1 MRRGMKAKLLI
12 VDDEKHIR
20 EGLEKA
26 LALDGYEVELAS
38 DGREALDLIE
48 EGDIDLVITDLKMP
62 QISGEEL
69 LKESLDRIPYLPVI
83 ILTGHGTIENAVEAM
98 RNGAY
103 DYITKPL
110 NIDKLSL
117 IVKRALENS
126 SLKRQNRELL
136 KQLKKKYSFESI
148 IGKSAPMQKV
158 FETIELVAPSRANV
172 LIYGES
178 GTGKEMIADAIHHN
192 SPRREKPYIK
202 VHCAALPETL
212 LESELF
218 GHEKGAFTGAI
229 ARKRGR
235 FELANQ
241 GTIFLDEIGEI
252 SLQMQVKLLRVIQ
265 QREFERV
272 GGEDP
277 IKVDVRI
284 ISATNKNL
292 KEETEAGN
300 FREDLYYRL
309 DVVSILVP
317 PLRERKDDIPLMTHK
332 FIEEFARENE
342 KKVEGITNGALQAL
356 VSFRWPG
363 NVRELRNVIESV
375 VVLTKNKIITEQDIP
390 PYITAK
396 DEQSSLRLQAGIS
409 LPDAEKELIL
419 FTLENSGGNKT
430 KTAETLKIGRKT
442 LHRKLAEYGIGSKSV

>member
-1 MRRGMKAKLLI
+1 MKAKLLI

-26 LALDGYEVELAS
+26 LTIDGYDVELAS
-38 DGREALDLIE
+38 DGKEALAKIE
-48 EGDIDLVITDLKMP
+48 EEDIDLVITDLKMP
-62 QISGEEL
+62 NLSGEEL
-69 LKESLDRIPYLPVI
+69 MKEALDNYPYLPVI

-103 DYITKPL
+103 DFITKPL

-126 SLKRQNRELL
+126 SLKRQNRDLL
-136 KQLKKKYSFESI
+136 NQLKKRYSFENI
-148 IGKSAPMQKV
+148 IGKSAPMKKV
-158 FETIELVAPSRANV
+158 FETIEQVAPSRANV

-192 SPRREKPYIK
+192 SPRRNKPYIK

-212 LESELF
+212 LESELL

-235 FELANQ
+235 FELANT

-252 SLQMQVKLLRVIQ
+252 SLPTQVKLLRVIQ
-265 QREFERV
+265 EREFERV
-272 GGEDP
+272 GGEQSV
-277 IKVDVRI
+277 KVDVRI
-284 ISATNKNL
+284 ISATNKEL
-292 KEETEAGN
+292 KEEIEKGN

-309 DVVSILVP
+309 DVVSIYVP
-317 PLRERKDDIPLMTHK
+317 PLRERTDDIPLMVHK
-332 FIEEFARENE
+332 FIEELAKENDREI
-342 KKVEGITNGALQAL
+342 EGITNGALQAL
-356 VSFRWPG
+356 MSYKWPG
-363 NVRELRNVIESV
+363 NVRELRNVIESI
-375 VVLTKNKIITEQDIP
+375 VVLTKESVITEQDLP
-390 PYITAK
+390 SYVRAK
-396 DEQSSLRLQAGIS
+396 DEKSSLKIPAGVDLS
-409 LPDAEKELIL
+409 EVEKRYIL

-430 KTAETLKIGRKT
+430 KTSEILNIGRKT
-442 LHRKLAEYGIGSKSV
+442 LHRKLAEYGL

>member
-1 MRRGMKAKLLI
+1 MKAKLLI

-26 LALDGYEVELAS
+26 LTIDGYDVDLAS
-38 DGREALDLIE
+38 DGRLAMDLIN
-48 EGDIDLVITDLKMP
+48 EGDVDLIITDLKMP
-62 QISGEEL
+62 NLSGEEL
-69 LKESLDRIPYLPVI
+69 MKETIERYPYLPVI

-136 KQLKKKYSFESI
+136 NQLKKKYSFESI
-148 IGKSAPMQKV
+148 IGKSEPMKKV

-192 SPRREKPYIK
+192 SPRDKKPYVK
-202 VHCAALPETL
+202 VHCAAIPETL

-252 SLQMQVKLLRVIQ
+252 SMQMQVKLLRVIQ
-265 QREFERV
+265 QREFDRV
-272 GGEDP
+272 GGESP
-277 IKVDVRI
+277 IKVDLRI

-292 KEETEAGN
+292 KEEIEKGN

-309 DVVSILVP
+309 DVVSIHVP
-317 PLRERKDDIPLMTHK
+317 PLRAKKDDIPLMVHK
-332 FIEEFARENE
+332 FIEEFTREND
-342 KKVEGITNGALQAL
+342 KPVEGITNGALGAL
-356 VSFRWPG
+356 VSYRWPG
-363 NVRELRNVIESV
+363 NVRELRNVIESI
-375 VVLTKNKIITEQDIP
+375 VVLTKNNVISEQDLP
-390 PYITAK
+390 EYILAK
-396 DEQSSLRLQAGIS
+396 DEKSSLKLSAGIS
-409 LPDAEKELIL
+409 LPEAERELIL

-430 KTAETLKIGRKT
+430 KAAETLKIGRKT
-442 LHRKLAEYGIGSKSV
+442 LHRKLAEYGIA

>member
-1 MRRGMKAKLLI
+1 MRKRMKAKLLV

-20 EGLEKA
+20 EGLQKA
-26 LALDGYEVELAS
+26 LNLDGYDVEVAA
-38 DGREALDLIE
+38 DGKIALEKLGDE
-48 EGDIDLVITDLKMP
+48 DIDLVITDLKMP
-62 QISGEEL
+62 QLSGEEL
-69 LKESLDRIPYLPVI
+69 MKDALGRYPYLPII

-103 DYITKPL
+103 DFITKPL

-136 KQLKKKYSFESI
+136 NQLKKKYSFENI
-148 IGKSAPMQKV
+148 IGKSTPMNKV

-192 SPRREKPYIK
+192 SPREDKSYIK
-202 VHCAALPETL
+202 VHCAALPESL

-229 ARKRGR
+229 SRKRGR
-235 FELANQ
+235 FELAHL
-241 GTIFLDEIGEI
+241 GTLFLDEVGEI
-252 SLQMQVKLLRVIQ
+252 PPQIQVKLLRVIQ
-265 QREFERV
+265 EREFERV
-272 GGEDP
+272 GGEQLL
-277 IKVDVRI
+277 KVDVRI

-292 KEETEAGN
+292 KEEVEQGN

-332 FIEEFARENE
+332 FIAEFSKENNKE
-342 KKVEGITNGALQAL
+342 IEGITNGALQAL
-356 VSFRWPG
+356 MSYKWPG
-363 NVRELRNVIESV
+363 NVRELRNVIESI
-375 VVLTKNKIITEQDIP
+375 VVLTKGNIITEGDLPQ
-390 PYITAK
+390 YITAK
-396 DEQSSLRLQAGIS
+396 DEQSHLKIPAGIS
-409 LPDAEKELIL
+409 LAEAEKRMIL
-419 FTLENSGGNKT
+419 FTLQNTGGNKT
-430 KTAETLKIGRKT
+430 KASEVLNIGRKT
-442 LHRKLAEYGIGSKSV
+442 LHRKLNEYGIA

>member
-1 MRRGMKAKLLI
+1 MKDKLLI
-12 VDDEKHIR
+12 VDDEKNIR
-20 EGLEKA
+20 EGLQKA
-26 LALDGYEVELAS
+26 LTLDGYDVMLAS
-38 DGREALDLIE
+38 DGREALDRIE

-62 QISGEEL
+62 RLSGEEL
-69 LKESLDRIPYLPVI
+69 MKDALENYPYLPII

-103 DYITKPL
+103 DFITKPL

-136 KQLKKKYSFESI
+136 NQLKKKYSFENI
-148 IGKSAPMQKV
+148 IGKSAPMKKV
-158 FETIELVAPSRANV
+158 FEIVELVAPSRANV

-192 SPRREKPYIK
+192 SPRRDKPYVK

-229 ARKRGR
+229 MRKLGR
-235 FELANQ
+235 FELASL

-252 SLQMQVKLLRVIQ
+252 SLKTQVKLLRVIQ
-265 QREFERV
+265 EREFERV
-272 GGEDP
+272 GGEHP
-277 IKVDVRI
+277 VKVDVRI

-292 KEETEAGN
+292 KEEIERGN

-309 DVVSILVP
+309 DVVSIHVP
-317 PLRERKDDIPLMTHK
+317 PLRDKKDDIPLMVHK
-332 FIEEFARENE
+332 FIEDFSRENNKE
-342 KKVEGITNGALQAL
+342 IEGITNGALKSL
-356 VSFRWPG
+356 MSYKWPG
-363 NVRELRNVIESV
+363 NVRELRNVIESI
-375 VVLTKNKIITEQDIP
+375 VVLTKSKVITEQDLP
-390 PYITAK
+390 PDILSK
-396 DEQSSLRLQAGIS
+396 DERSYLKLQAGVD
-409 LPDAEKELIL
+409 LGEAEKRLIL
-419 FTLENSGGNKT
+419 FTLENTGGNKT
-430 KTAETLKIGRKT
+430 KASEILRIGRKT
-442 LHRKLAEYGIGSKSV
+442 LHRKLAEYGMS

>member
-1 MRRGMKAKLLI
+1 MKAKLLI
-12 VDDEKHIR
+12 VDDERNIR
-20 EGLEKA
+20 EGLQKA
-26 LALDGYEVELAS
+26 LSTDGYEVELAA
-38 DGREALDLIE
+38 DGREAMEKIE
-48 EGDIDLVITDLKMP
+48 EGDIDLIITDLKMP
-62 QISGEEL
+62 NISGDEL
-69 LKESLDRIPYLPVI
+69 MKAALEQYPYLPVI

-136 KQLKKKYSFESI
+136 NQLKKKYSFENI
-148 IGKSAPMQKV
+148 IGKSSAMKKV

-178 GTGKEMIADAIHHN
+178 GTGKEVIADAIHHN
-192 SPRREKPYIK
+192 SPRRDKPYVK

-218 GHEKGAFTGAI
+218 GHEKGSFTGAI

-235 FELANQ
+235 FELAHT
-241 GTIFLDEIGEI
+241 GTIFLDEVGEI
-252 SLQMQVKLLRVIQ
+252 SQQTQVKLLRVVQ
-265 QREFERV
+265 EREFERV
-272 GGEDP
+272 GGEQS

-292 KEETEAGN
+292 KKEIDKGN

-309 DVVSILVP
+309 DVVSIHVP
-317 PLRERKDDIPLMTHK
+317 PLRERRDDIPLMAHK
-332 FIEEFARENE
+332 FIEEFSIENN
-342 KKVEGITNGALQAL
+342 KQIEGITNGALQAL
-356 VSFRWPG
+356 MNYKWPG
-363 NVRELRNVIESV
+363 NVRELRNVIESI
-375 VVLTKNKIITEQDIP
+375 VVLTRSKIITEQDLP
-390 PYITAK
+390 TYILAK
-396 DEQSSLRLQAGIS
+396 DEQESLKIPAGSSLKE
-409 LPDAEKELIL
+409 AEKKLIM
-419 FTLENSGGNKT
+419 FTLQNTGGNKS
-430 KTAETLKIGRKT
+430 KASEILKIGRKT
-442 LHRKLAEYGIGSKSV
+442 LHRKLSEYGIA

>member
-1 MRRGMKAKLLI
+1 MKAKLLI

-20 EGLEKA
+20 EGLERA
-26 LALDGYEVELAS
+26 LTPEDYEVELAS
-38 DGREALDLIE
+38 NGKEALSSLDQGDVDLI
-48 EGDIDLVITDLKMP
+48 ITDLKMP
-62 QISGEEL
+62 ELSGEEL
-69 LKESLDRIPYLPVI
+69 MREALEKYPYLPVI

-136 KQLKKKYSFESI
+136 QQLKKKYSFENI
-148 IGKSAPMQKV
+148 IGKSTPMKKV
-158 FETIELVAPSRANV
+158 FEIIELVAPSRANV

-192 SPRREKPYIK
+192 SPRRDKPYVK

-229 ARKRGR
+229 TRKRGR
-235 FELANQ
+235 FELANL

-252 SLQMQVKLLRVIQ
+252 SPQTQVKLLRVVQ
-265 QREFERV
+265 EREFERV
-272 GGEDP
+272 GGEES
-277 IKVDVRI
+277 IKIDVRM

-292 KEETEAGN
+292 KDEIKKGN

-309 DVVSILVP
+309 DVVSIHVP
-317 PLRERKDDIPLMTHK
+317 PLRERKDDIPLMVHK
-332 FIEEFARENE
+332 FIEEFSQQNNKEI
-342 KKVEGITNGALQAL
+342 EGITNGALQAL
-356 VSFRWPG
+356 MSYKWPG
-363 NVRELRNVIESV
+363 NVRELRNVIESI
-375 VVLTKNKIITEQDIP
+375 VVLTKTKVISEQDLP
-390 PYITAK
+390 SYILSR
-396 DEQSSLRLQAGIS
+396 DEQSSLKLSAGIS
-409 LPDAEKELIL
+409 LSEAEKKLIL
-419 FTLENSGGNKT
+419 FTLENTGGNKT
-430 KTAETLKIGRKT
+430 RASEVLKIGRKT
-442 LHRKLAEYGIGSKSV
+442 LHRKLAEYGIA

>member
-1 MRRGMKAKLLI
+1 MKDKLLI
-12 VDDEKHIR
+12 VDDEKNIR
-20 EGLEKA
+20 EGLQKA
-26 LALDGYEVELAS
+26 LTLDGYDVMLAS
-38 DGREALDLIE
+38 DGREALDRIE

-62 QISGEEL
+62 RLSGEEL
-69 LKESLDRIPYLPVI
+69 MKDALENYPYLPII

-103 DYITKPL
+103 DFITKPL

-136 KQLKKKYSFESI
+136 NQLKKKYSFENI
-148 IGKSAPMQKV
+148 IGKSAPMKKV
-158 FETIELVAPSRANV
+158 FEIVELVAPSRANV

-192 SPRREKPYIK
+192 SPRRDKPYVK

-229 ARKRGR
+229 MRKRGR
-235 FELANQ
+235 FELASL

-252 SLQMQVKLLRVIQ
+252 SFKTQVKLLRVIQ
-265 QREFERV
+265 EREFERV
-272 GGEDP
+272 GGEQSV
-277 IKVDVRI
+277 KVDVRI

-292 KEETEAGN
+292 KEEIERGN

-309 DVVSILVP
+309 NVVSIHVP
-317 PLRERKDDIPLMTHK
+317 PLRDKKDDIPLMVHK
-332 FIEEFARENE
+332 FIEDFSKENNKE
-342 KKVEGITNGALQAL
+342 IEGITNGALKSL
-356 VSFRWPG
+356 MSYKWPG
-363 NVRELRNVIESV
+363 NVRELRNVIESI
-375 VVLTKNKIITEQDIP
+375 VVLTKSKVITEQDLP
-390 PYITAK
+390 PDILSK
-396 DEQSSLRLQAGIS
+396 DERSYLKLPAGVN
-409 LPDAEKELIL
+409 LGEAEKRLIL
-419 FTLENSGGNKT
+419 FTLENTGGNKT
-430 KTAETLKIGRKT
+430 KASEILRIGRKT
-442 LHRKLAEYGIGSKSV
+442 LHRKLAEYGVS

>member
-1 MRRGMKAKLLI
+1 MKDKLLI
-12 VDDEKHIR
+12 VDDEKNIR
-20 EGLEKA
+20 EGLQKA
-26 LALDGYEVELAS
+26 LTLDGYDVMLAS
-38 DGREALDLIE
+38 DGREALDRIE

-62 QISGEEL
+62 RLSGEEL
-69 LKESLDRIPYLPVI
+69 MKDALENYPYLPII

-103 DYITKPL
+103 DFITKPL

-136 KQLKKKYSFESI
+136 NQLKKKYSFENI
-148 IGKSAPMQKV
+148 IGKSAPMKKV
-158 FETIELVAPSRANV
+158 FEIVELVAPSRANV

-192 SPRREKPYIK
+192 SPRRDKPYVK

-229 ARKRGR
+229 MRKRGR
-235 FELANQ
+235 FELASL

-252 SLQMQVKLLRVIQ
+252 SLKTQVKLLRVIQ
-265 QREFERV
+265 EREFERV
-272 GGEDP
+272 GGEHP
-277 IKVDVRI
+277 VKVDVRI

-292 KEETEAGN
+292 KEEIERGN

-309 DVVSILVP
+309 NVVSIHVP
-317 PLRERKDDIPLMTHK
+317 PLRDKKDDIPLMVHK
-332 FIEEFARENE
+332 FIEDFSRENNKE
-342 KKVEGITNGALQAL
+342 IEGITNGALKSL
-356 VSFRWPG
+356 MSYKWPG
-363 NVRELRNVIESV
+363 NVRELRNVIESI
-375 VVLTKNKIITEQDIP
+375 VVLTKSKVITEQDLP
-390 PYITAK
+390 PDILSK
-396 DEQSSLRLQAGIS
+396 DERSYLKLQAGVD
-409 LPDAEKELIL
+409 LGEAEKRLIL
-419 FTLENSGGNKT
+419 FTLENTGGNKT
-430 KTAETLKIGRKT
+430 KASEILRIGRKT
-442 LHRKLAEYGIGSKSV
+442 LHRKLAEYGMS

>member
-1 MRRGMKAKLLI
+1 MRRKMKAKLLI
-12 VDDEKHIR
+12 VDDEKNIR

-26 LALDGYEVELAS
+26 LTIDGYEVELAS
-38 DGREALDLIE
+38 DGKEALGMIE
-48 EGDIDLVITDLKMP
+48 EGDVDLVITDLKMP
-62 QISGEEL
+62 HLSGEEL
-69 LKESLDRIPYLPVI
+69 MREALDSYPYLPII

-103 DYITKPL
+103 DFLTKPL

-117 IVKRALENS
+117 IVNRALENS

-136 KQLKKKYSFESI
+136 NQLKKKYSFENI
-148 IGKSAPMQKV
+148 IGKSTPMKKV

-192 SPRREKPYIK
+192 SPRREKPYVK

-229 ARKRGR
+229 TRKRGR
-235 FELANQ
+235 FELANM

-252 SLQMQVKLLRVIQ
+252 SPQTQVKLLRVVQ

-272 GGEDP
+272 GGEIP

-284 ISATNKNL
+284 ISATNKHL
-292 KEETEAGN
+292 KKEIEKGN

-309 DVVSILVP
+309 DVVSIVVP
-317 PLRERKDDIPLMTHK
+317 PLRERKDDIPLMVHK
-332 FIEEFARENE
+332 FIEEFSNENNKE
-342 KKVEGITNGALQAL
+342 VEGITNGALQAL
-356 VSFRWPG
+356 MTYRWPG
-363 NVRELRNVIESV
+363 NVRELRNVIESI
-375 VVLTKNKIITEQDIP
+375 VVLTKTTVINEQDIP
-390 PYITAK
+390 GYILSK
-396 DEQSSLRLQAGIS
+396 DEQSSLKLPAGIS
-409 LPDAEKELIL
+409 IAEAEKRLIM

-430 KTAETLKIGRKT
+430 RASEILNIGRKT
-442 LHRKLAEYGIGSKSV
+442 LHRKLAEYGIA

>member
-1 MRRGMKAKLLI
+1 MRRKMKAKLLI
-12 VDDEKHIR
+12 VDDEKNIR

-26 LALDGYEVELAS
+26 LTIDGYEVELAS
-38 DGREALDLIE
+38 DGKEALGMIE
-48 EGDIDLVITDLKMP
+48 EGDVDLVITDLKMP
-62 QISGEEL
+62 HLSGEEL
-69 LKESLDRIPYLPVI
+69 MREALDSYPYLPII

-103 DYITKPL
+103 DFLTKPL

-117 IVKRALENS
+117 IVNRALENS

-136 KQLKKKYSFESI
+136 NQLKKKYSFENI
-148 IGKSAPMQKV
+148 IGKSTPMKKV

-172 LIYGES
+172 LIYGDS

-192 SPRREKPYIK
+192 SPRREKPYVK

-229 ARKRGR
+229 TRKRGR
-235 FELANQ
+235 FELANM

-252 SLQMQVKLLRVIQ
+252 SPQTQVKLLRVVQ

-272 GGEDP
+272 GGEIP

-284 ISATNKNL
+284 ISATNKHL
-292 KEETEAGN
+292 KKEIEKGN

-309 DVVSILVP
+309 DVVSIVVP
-317 PLRERKDDIPLMTHK
+317 PLRERKDDIPLMVHK
-332 FIEEFARENE
+332 FIEEFSNENNKE
-342 KKVEGITNGALQAL
+342 VEGITNGALQAL
-356 VSFRWPG
+356 MAYRWPG
-363 NVRELRNVIESV
+363 NVRELRNVIESI
-375 VVLTKNKIITEQDIP
+375 VVLTKTTVISEQDIP
-390 PYITAK
+390 GYILSK
-396 DEQSSLRLQAGIS
+396 DEQSSLKLPAGIS
-409 LPDAEKELIL
+409 MAEAEKRLIM

-430 KTAETLKIGRKT
+430 RASEILNIGRKT
-442 LHRKLAEYGIGSKSV
+442 LHRKLAEYGIA

>member
-1 MRRGMKAKLLI
+1 MKAKLLI

-26 LALDGYEVELAS
+26 LTIDGYDVELAS
-38 DGREALDLIE
+38 DGQVAMDLIE
-48 EGDIDLVITDLKMP
+48 EGDVDLVITDLKMP
-62 QISGEEL
+62 NLSGEEL
-69 LKESLDRIPYLPVI
+69 MKETVERHPYLPVI

-136 KQLKKKYSFESI
+136 NQLRKKYSFESI
-148 IGKSAPMQKV
+148 IGKSAPMKKV

-192 SPRREKPYIK
+192 SPRNQKPYVK
-202 VHCAALPETL
+202 VHCAAIPETL

-241 GTIFLDEIGEI
+241 GSIFLDEIGEI

-272 GGEDP
+272 GGESP

-292 KEETEAGN
+292 KEEIEKGN

-309 DVVSILVP
+309 DVVSIQVP
-317 PLRERKDDIPLMTHK
+317 PLRDKKDDIPLMVHK
-332 FIEEFARENE
+332 FIEEFAHENN
-342 KKVEGITNGALQAL
+342 KPVEGITNGALSAL
-356 VSFRWPG
+356 VSYRWPG
-363 NVRELRNVIESV
+363 NVRELRNVIESI
-375 VVLTKNKIITEQDIP
+375 VVLTKSNIINEQDLP
-390 PYITAK
+390 EYILTK
-396 DEQSSLRLQAGIS
+396 DEQSSLKLSAGIS
-409 LPDAEKELIL
+409 LPEAERELIL

-430 KTAETLKIGRKT
+430 RAAETLKIGRKT
-442 LHRKLAEYGIGSKSV
+442 LHRKLAEYGIA

>member
-1 MRRGMKAKLLI
+1 MKDKLLI
-12 VDDEKHIR
+12 VDDEKNIR
-20 EGLEKA
+20 EGLQKA
-26 LALDGYEVELAS
+26 LNLDGYDVMLAS
-38 DGREALDLIE
+38 DGREALDRIE

-62 QISGEEL
+62 RLSGEEL
-69 LKESLDRIPYLPVI
+69 MKDALENYPYLPII

-103 DYITKPL
+103 DFITKPL

-136 KQLKKKYSFESI
+136 NQLKKKYSFENI
-148 IGKSAPMQKV
+148 IGKSAPMKKV
-158 FETIELVAPSRANV
+158 FEIVELVAPSRANV

-192 SPRREKPYIK
+192 SPRRDKPYVK

-229 ARKRGR
+229 MRKRGR
-235 FELANQ
+235 FELASL

-252 SLQMQVKLLRVIQ
+252 SLKTQVKLLRVIQ
-265 QREFERV
+265 EREFERV
-272 GGEDP
+272 GGEQSV
-277 IKVDVRI
+277 KVDVRI

-292 KEETEAGN
+292 KEEIERGN

-309 DVVSILVP
+309 DVVSIHVP
-317 PLRERKDDIPLMTHK
+317 PLRDKKDDIPLMVHK
-332 FIEEFARENE
+332 FIEDFSSENNKE
-342 KKVEGITNGALQAL
+342 IEGITNGALKL
-356 VSFRWPG
+356 LMSYKWPG
-363 NVRELRNVIESV
+363 NVRELRNVIESI
-375 VVLTKNKIITEQDIP
+375 VVLTKSKVITEQDLP
-390 PYITAK
+390 PDILSK
-396 DEQSSLRLQAGIS
+396 DERSYLKLQAGVD
-409 LPDAEKELIL
+409 LGEAEKRLIL
-419 FTLENSGGNKT
+419 FTLENTGGNKT
-430 KTAETLKIGRKT
+430 KASEILRIGRKT
-442 LHRKLAEYGIGSKSV
+442 LHRKLAEYGMS

>member
-1 MRRGMKAKLLI
+1 MRRKMKAKLLI
-12 VDDEKHIR
+12 VDDEKNIR

-26 LALDGYEVELAS
+26 LTIDGYEVELAS
-38 DGREALDLIE
+38 DGKEALGMIE
-48 EGDIDLVITDLKMP
+48 EGDVDLVITDLKMP
-62 QISGEEL
+62 HLSGEEL
-69 LKESLDRIPYLPVI
+69 MREALDSYPYLPII

-103 DYITKPL
+103 DFLTKPL

-117 IVKRALENS
+117 IVNRALENS

-136 KQLKKKYSFESI
+136 NQLKKKYSFENI
-148 IGKSAPMQKV
+148 IGKSTPMKKV

-172 LIYGES
+172 LIYGDS

-192 SPRREKPYIK
+192 SPRREKPYVK

-229 ARKRGR
+229 TRKRGR
-235 FELANQ
+235 FELANL

-252 SLQMQVKLLRVIQ
+252 SPQTQVKLLRVVQ

-272 GGEDP
+272 GGEIP

-284 ISATNKNL
+284 ISATNKHL
-292 KEETEAGN
+292 KKEIEKGN

-309 DVVSILVP
+309 DVVSIVVP
-317 PLRERKDDIPLMTHK
+317 PLRERKDDIPLMVHK
-332 FIEEFARENE
+332 FIEEFSNENNKE
-342 KKVEGITNGALQAL
+342 VEGITNGALQAL
-356 VSFRWPG
+356 MAYRWPG
-363 NVRELRNVIESV
+363 NVRELRNVIESI
-375 VVLTKNKIITEQDIP
+375 VVLTKTTVINEQDIP
-390 PYITAK
+390 GYILSK
-396 DEQSSLRLQAGIS
+396 DEQSSLKLPAGIS
-409 LPDAEKELIL
+409 IAEAEKRLIM

-430 KTAETLKIGRKT
+430 RASEILNIGRKT
-442 LHRKLAEYGIGSKSV
+442 LHRKLAEYGIA

>member
-1 MRRGMKAKLLI
+1 MKARLLI

-26 LALDGYEVELAS
+26 LSLDGYEVELAS
-38 DGREALDLIE
+38 DGKTGLDRIRE
-48 EGDIDLVITDLKMP
+48 GNIDLVITDLKMP
-62 QISGEEL
+62 KISGEEL
-69 LKESLDRIPYLPVI
+69 MRAALEELPYLPII

-103 DYITKPL
+103 DFITKPL

-136 KQLKKKYSFESI
+136 DQLKKKYSFENI
-148 IGKSAPMQKV
+148 IGKSAPMKKV

-172 LIYGES
+172 LIFGDS

-192 SPRREKPYIK
+192 SPRREKPYVK

-235 FELANQ
+235 FELANL
-241 GTIFLDEIGEI
+241 GTLFLDEIGEI
-252 SLQMQVKLLRVIQ
+252 SQTTQVKLLRVIQ

-272 GGEDP
+272 GGEVP
-277 IKVDVRI
+277 VKVDVRI
-284 ISATNKNL
+284 VTATNKNL
-292 KEETEAGN
+292 KEEVENGN

-309 DVVSILVP
+309 DVVSIHVP
-317 PLRERKDDIPLMTHK
+317 PLSERKDDIPLMVHK
-332 FIEEFARENE
+332 FIEEFSKENGR
-342 KKVEGITNGALQAL
+342 VIEGLTNGALQAL
-356 VSFRWPG
+356 VSYRWPG
-363 NVRELRNVIESV
+363 NVRELRNVIESI
-375 VVLTKNKIITEQDIP
+375 VVLSKTPVIGEDDLP
-390 PYITAK
+390 SYILAK
-396 DEQSSLRLQAGIS
+396 DEQSSLKLPSGIS
-409 LPDAEKELIL
+409 LPEAEKRLIL
-419 FTLENSGGNKT
+419 FTLQNAGGNKT
-430 KTAETLKIGRKT
+430 KTAEILNIGRKT
-442 LHRKLAEYGIGSKSV
+442 LHRKLAEYRI

>member
-1 MRRGMKAKLLI
+1 MKAKLLI

-26 LALDGYEVELAS
+26 LTMDGYDVELAS
-38 DGREALDLIE
+38 DGQIAMDMIE

-62 QISGEEL
+62 NLSGEEL
-69 LKESLDRIPYLPVI
+69 MKETVDRHPYLPVI

-136 KQLKKKYSFESI
+136 NQLKKKYSFESI
-148 IGKSAPMQKV
+148 IGKSEPMKKV

-178 GTGKEMIADAIHHN
+178 GTGKELIADAIHHN
-192 SPRREKPYIK
+192 SPRNQKPYVK
-202 VHCAALPETL
+202 VHCAAIPETL

-252 SLQMQVKLLRVIQ
+252 SLPMQVKLLRVIQ

-272 GGEDP
+272 GGESP

-292 KEETEAGN
+292 KEEIEKGN

-309 DVVSILVP
+309 DVVSIQVP
-317 PLRERKDDIPLMTHK
+317 PLREKKDDIPLMVHK
-332 FIEEFARENE
+332 FIEEFAHENN
-342 KKVEGITNGALQAL
+342 KPVEGITNGALSAL
-356 VSFRWPG
+356 VSYRWPG
-363 NVRELRNVIESV
+363 NVRELRNVIESI
-375 VVLTKNKIITEQDIP
+375 VVLTKSNIINEQDLP
-390 PYITAK
+390 EYILNK
-396 DEQSSLRLQAGIS
+396 DEKSSLKLSAGIS
-409 LPDAEKELIL
+409 LPEAERELIL

-430 KTAETLKIGRKT
+430 RAAETLKIGRKT
-442 LHRKLAEYGIGSKSV
+442 LHRKLAEYGIA

>member
-1 MRRGMKAKLLI
+1 MKAKLLI

-26 LALDGYEVELAS
+26 LTLDGHEVELAS
-38 DGREALDLIE
+38 DGEQAIDLID
-48 EGDIDLVITDLKMP
+48 EGGVDLVITDLKMP
-62 QISGEEL
+62 KLSGEEL
-69 LKESLDRIPYLPVI
+69 MKETLERHPYLPVI

-136 KQLKKKYSFESI
+136 NQLKKRYSFESI
-148 IGKSAPMQKV
+148 IGKSAPMKKV
-158 FETIELVAPSRANV
+158 FETVELVAPSRANV

-192 SPRREKPYIK
+192 SPRGKKPYVK

-252 SLQMQVKLLRVIQ
+252 SMQMQVKLLRVIQ

-272 GGEDP
+272 GGEGL
-277 IKVDVRI
+277 IKVDLRI

-292 KEETEAGN
+292 KEEIEKGN

-309 DVVSILVP
+309 DVVSIQVP
-317 PLRERKDDIPLMTHK
+317 PLRERKDDIPLMVHK
-332 FIEEFARENE
+332 FIEEFAQENE
-342 KKVEGITNGALQAL
+342 KPIEGITNGALQAL
-356 VSFRWPG
+356 VSYRWPG

-375 VVLTKNKIITEQDIP
+375 VVLIKNNIISEQDMP
-390 PYITAK
+390 AYIIAK
-396 DEQSSLRLQAGIS
+396 DEKSSLKLSAGVS
-409 LPDAEKELIL
+409 LPEAERELIL

-430 KTAETLKIGRKT
+430 KAAETLKIGRKT
-442 LHRKLAEYGIGSKSV
+442 LHRKLAEYGIA

>member
-1 MRRGMKAKLLI
+1 MKDKLLI
-12 VDDEKHIR
+12 IDDEKNIR
-20 EGLEKA
+20 EGLQRA
-26 LALDGYEVELAS
+26 LTLDGYDVMLAS
-38 DGREALDLIE
+38 DGREALDRIE

-62 QISGEEL
+62 RLSGEEL
-69 LKESLDRIPYLPVI
+69 MKDALENYPYLPII

-103 DYITKPL
+103 DFITKPL

-136 KQLKKKYSFESI
+136 NQLKKKYSFENI
-148 IGKSAPMQKV
+148 IGKSAAMKKV
-158 FETIELVAPSRANV
+158 FETVELVAPSRANV

-192 SPRREKPYIK
+192 SPRRDKPYVK

-229 ARKRGR
+229 MRKRGR
-235 FELANQ
+235 FELASL

-252 SLQMQVKLLRVIQ
+252 SLKTQVKLLRVIQ
-265 QREFERV
+265 EREFERV
-272 GGEDP
+272 GGEHP
-277 IKVDVRI
+277 VKVDVRI

-292 KEETEAGN
+292 KEEIERGN

-309 DVVSILVP
+309 DVVSIHVP
-317 PLRERKDDIPLMTHK
+317 PLRDKKDDIPLMVHK
-332 FIEEFARENE
+332 FIEDFSRENNKE
-342 KKVEGITNGALQAL
+342 IEGITNGALKSL
-356 VSFRWPG
+356 MSYKWPG
-363 NVRELRNVIESV
+363 NVRELRNVIESI
-375 VVLTKNKIITEQDIP
+375 VVLTKSKVITEQDLP
-390 PYITAK
+390 PDILSK
-396 DEQSSLRLQAGIS
+396 DERSYLKLQAGRMLKRNLGIWTEIGRES
-409 LPDAEKELIL
+409 EGGKYLRS
-419 FTLENSGGNKT
+419 TLEVG
-430 KTAETLKIGRKT
+430 LRF
-442 LHRKLAEYGIGSKSV
+442 LF